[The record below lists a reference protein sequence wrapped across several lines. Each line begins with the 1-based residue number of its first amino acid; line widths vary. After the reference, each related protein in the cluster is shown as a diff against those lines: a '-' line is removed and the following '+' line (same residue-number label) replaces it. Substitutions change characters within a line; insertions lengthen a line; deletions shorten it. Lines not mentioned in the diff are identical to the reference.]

1 MEVRKVFD
9 NVQGISGG
17 LTSTGTLRLTDF
29 HLVFCAAAP
38 SNQSSKDASP
48 RKIRESWITYPILSY
63 CAFRP
68 TPPASGIPSSI
79 RIRCRDFTFVTFNFQ
94 DDKVAREAFEFIRT
108 RTCKLGTVEKLYAF
122 SHKPLKTEESINGW
136 ELYDARAEFRR
147 QGISEKSSDKGWRIS
162 TINQDYKF
170 CDTYPGLLV
179 VPSSI
184 SDLTLKYAKD
194 FRSRCRIPALS
205 YLHPINGCTILRSS
219 QPHAGI
225 TRKTNTQDEKL
236 VCAAFSSNMRGGMP
250 LDASPPRLASEPSS
264 QSETPTD
271 VSVRDDASMQS
282 DAPEMYDSKGKRLI
296 YGAQQSNLIV
306 DARPTINAIFNQM
319 QGYGSENMEGYK
331 NSQKVFL
338 NIDNIH
344 VMRSSL
350 NQVIEA
356 IKDADISA
364 LPPNQDLLA
373 KSGWIRHIF
382 HVLSGAIQV
391 AKQVGI
397 NHSHVLIHCSDG
409 WDRTSQLSALAQIML
424 DPYYRTLE
432 GFMVLVEKDWLSFG
446 HMFRLRSGHL
456 SHEDWFVVQR
466 DALAGSTVQPG
477 ENDGRG
483 DALQNALDGARRLFG
498 QVKPDPQL
506 EAMTEAAP
514 GEVVESEMTTKKM
527 VSPVFHQFLDCVY
540 QMQRQFPD
548 RFEFNER
555 FLRRLLYHLYSC
567 QYGTFLY
574 NSEKQR
580 HDAKVYTRTSSV
592 WDYFLSRRSEF
603 TNPNFNSTIDDHVK
617 GRERLLFPDI
627 KEIRWWHQVFNRSD
641 EEMNASLDAMSAI
654 ETDRATMV
662 AGLQVRTGAAIQSN
676 SQPTTP
682 SRPLSPKPPT
692 TLATSQSALDPIEP
706 AKDAL
711 TAEAAV
717 PALHRSASAD
727 APGAFST
734 IRDGLAGLKLLN
746 PLGRTGEPS
755 TTTVSAQRE
764 QEMRE
769 MT

>member
-1 MEVRKVFD
+1 MFD
-9 NVQGISGG
+9 NVQGINGG

-29 HLVFCAAAP
+29 HLVFCSPAP
-38 SNQSSKDASP
+38 NSQQSKDGAP
-48 RKIRESWITYPILSY
+48 PKIRESWITYPMLCY

-68 TPPASGIPSSI
+68 TPPSSGIPSSI

-94 DDKVAREAFEFIRT
+94 DDKLARAAFDFIRA
-108 RTCKLGTVEKLYAF
+108 RTCRLGTVEKLYAF
-122 SHKPLKTEESINGW
+122 SHMPLKPELGINGW

-147 QGISEKSSDKGWRIS
+147 QGISEKSTDKGWRIS

-194 FRSRCRIPALS
+194 FRSRNRIPALS
-205 YLHPINGCTILRSS
+205 YLHPVNGCTILRSS
-219 QPHAGI
+219 QPQAGI
-225 TRKTNTQDEKL
+225 TRKTNPQDEKL
-236 VCAAFSSNMRGGMP
+236 VCAAFSSNMRSGMIGDLARP
-250 LDASPPRLASEPSS
+250 KLASEPSS
-264 QSETPTD
+264 QSETPPDSSVSD
-271 VSVRDDASMQS
+271 VSLQS
-282 DAPEMYDSKGKRLI
+282 DIPEMYDSKGKRLI

-331 NSQKVFL
+331 NTQKVFL

-364 LPPNQDLLA
+364 LPPNRDLLA
-373 KSGWIRHIF
+373 KSGWIKHIF
-382 HVLSGAIQV
+382 HVLSGAIQI

-456 SHEDWFVVQR
+456 NHDDWFVVQK

-477 ENDGRG
+477 ESDGRG

-498 QVKPDPQL
+498 QAKTDPQL
-506 EAMTEAAP
+506 EAMTETAP
-514 GEVVESEMTTKKM
+514 GEVVESEITTKKM
-527 VSPVFHQFLDCVY
+527 VSPVFHQFLDCAY

-580 HDAKVYTRTSSV
+580 HDAKVFTRTSSV
-592 WDYFLSRRSEF
+592 WDYFLSRRVEF
-603 TNPNFNSTIDDHVK
+603 INPNFEPVIDDHVK

-641 EEMNASLDAMSAI
+641 EEMNASLDAMAAMESGR
-654 ETDRATMV
+654 ETMM
-662 AGLQVRTGAAIQSN
+662 AGLEVPTSTIQSN

-682 SRPLSPKPPT
+682 LRSLSPMPPT
-692 TLATSQSALDPIEP
+692 TLTTSQSALDSVDP
-706 AKDAL
+706 AKDSL
-711 TAEAAV
+711 TPEAAV

-727 APGAFST
+727 ANSGAFST
-734 IRDGLAGLKLLN
+734 IRDGLAGLRLLN
-746 PLGRTGEPS
+746 PLGRAGEAS
-755 TTTVSAQRE
+755 NAAASVHRE

>member
-1 MEVRKVFD
+1 MSMFSRLFPETSHPVNVIPLDALSKLANMRGRHRRRPGSRGTWCFSHFKNVSAVALCLEGQGPDLSYTSLRGVCLVMEAKKVFE

-17 LTSTGTLRLTDF
+17 LTSTGTLR
-29 HLVFCAAAP
+29 
-38 SNQSSKDASP
+38 
-48 RKIRESWITYPILSY
+48 
-63 CAFRP
+63 
-68 TPPASGIPSSI
+68 
-79 RIRCRDFTFVTFNFQ
+79 DFTFVTFNFQ
-94 DDKVAREAFEFIRT
+94 DDKLAREAFEFIRA

-122 SHKPLKTEESINGW
+122 SYKPLKVEEGINGW

-147 QGISEKSSDKGWRIS
+147 QGISEKSTEKGWRVS

-170 CDTYPGLLV
+170 CDTYPALLV

-184 SDLTLKYAKD
+184 SDLTLKYAKE
-194 FRSRCRIPALS
+194 FRSRYRIPALS
-205 YLHPINGCTILRSS
+205 YLHPVNGCTILRSS

-236 VCAAFSSNMRGGMP
+236 VCAAFASNMRGGVTADM
-250 LDASPPRLASEPSS
+250 SPPRLVSEPSTV
-264 QSETPTD
+264 SETPTD
-271 VSVRDDASMQS
+271 GR
-282 DAPEMYDSKGKRLI
+282 KRLI

-319 QGYGSENMEGYK
+319 QGLGSENMEGYK

-364 LPPNQDLLA
+364 LPPNRDLLA

-382 HVLSGAIQV
+382 HVLSGSIQV

-432 GFMVLVEKDWLSFG
+432 GFVVLVEKDWLSFG

-456 SHEDWFVVQR
+456 NHEDWFAVQR

-483 DALQNALDGARRLFG
+483 DALQNALEGARRLFG

-540 QMQRQFPD
+540 QIQRQYPD

-580 HDAKVYTRTSSV
+580 HDAKAKSRTSSV
-592 WDYFLSRRSEF
+592 WDYFLSRRPEF
-603 TNPNFNSTIDDHVK
+603 TNPDFTSAIDDHVK
-617 GRERLLFPDI
+617 GP
-627 KEIRWWHQVFNRSD
+627 
-641 EEMNASLDAMSAI
+641 
-654 ETDRATMV
+654 
-662 AGLQVRTGAAIQSN
+662 
-676 SQPTTP
+676 SQLSTQ
-682 SRPLSPKPPT
+682 LSPRE
-692 TLATSQSALDPIEP
+692 S
-706 AKDAL
+706 L
-711 TAEAAV
+711 TAEAAI

-727 APGAFST
+727 APGPFST
-734 IRDGLAGLKLLN
+734 IRDGIAGLKLLN
-746 PLGRTGEPS
+746 PLGRASEPS
-755 TTTVSAQRE
+755 NTPGPTQRE